1 MWGSEIFHAGP
12 SSPFWPLESLF
23 PCSQQPHWFGCCSEE
38 REGHKIALVISSVS
52 RASQREK
59 QKWFY
64 HSLLQKWF
72 YHSLSLHLQ
81 PTWLLIHMSPTTLV
95 VNFPGVRKDCCGEE
109 KAAKICNCQNFILSS
124 TQCDYPACPPP
135 WFYFAAIP
143 NGFGTSPLTPSARI
157 SALNIVGDLLRKV
170 GVRGIQSSDVDMLK
184 YGLMCTL
191 NVITWLGILSMNCK
205 LNGFHPVCL

>member
-1 MWGSEIFHAGP
+1 M
-12 SSPFWPLESLF
+12 PLL
-23 PCSQQPHWFGCCSEE
+23 
-38 REGHKIALVISSVS
+38 
-52 RASQREK
+52 
-59 QKWFY
+59 
-64 HSLLQKWF
+64 SLLSAELPRGRSRSGF
-72 YHSLSLHLQ
+72 TTLYCRSGFTTLSLHLQ

-191 NVITWLGILSMNCK
+191 NVIT
-205 LNGFHPVCL
+205 